1 VQERGH
7 RFVRDPDG
15 RVFRENE
22 IWRRSVDRTTG
33 RTLSEERITVNRALV
48 TYDVPASRFS
58 HP

>member
-1 VQERGH
+1 M
-7 RFVRDPDG
+7 RDRDG